1 MPSLFHLVIGE
12 FFELDEGGDVMP
24 KTLED
29 VMRFLENYTLAWHHW
44 LMVLSLLKLGGVGT
58 KGQIMPVYKQEG
70 FSPHAIDRVF
80 ATDLVDLGNAVEVEG
95 GIDNLT
101 DTSRI
106 ILSEDPVFR
115 KFLKKNLKSVIST
128 FKSRRPS

>member
-1 MPSLFHLVIGE
+1 LT
-12 FFELDEGGDVMP
+12 
-24 KTLED
+24 KTLEE
-29 VMRFLENYTLAWHHW
+29 VIRFLENYTLAWHHW
-44 LMVLSLLKLGGVGT
+44 LMLLSLLKLGGSGT
-58 KGQIMPVYKQEG
+58 KAQIMPVYKQEG

-80 ATDLVDLGNAVEVEG
+80 STDLVDLGAVVSVEG
-95 GIDNLT
+95 GVDSLT

-106 ILSEDPVFR
+106 TLTDDPTFQ

>member
-1 MPSLFHLVIGE
+1 MT
-12 FFELDEGGDVMP
+12 
-24 KTLED
+24 KTLEE

-44 LMVLSLLKLGGVGT
+44 LMLLSLLKLGPGHWLS
-58 KGQIMPVYKQEG
+58 IWMLVYKQEG

-80 ATDLVDLGNAVEVEG
+80 ATDLVDLEAVVSVEV
-95 GIDNLT
+95 GIDSLT

-106 ILSEDPVFR
+106 TLTDDPTFQ